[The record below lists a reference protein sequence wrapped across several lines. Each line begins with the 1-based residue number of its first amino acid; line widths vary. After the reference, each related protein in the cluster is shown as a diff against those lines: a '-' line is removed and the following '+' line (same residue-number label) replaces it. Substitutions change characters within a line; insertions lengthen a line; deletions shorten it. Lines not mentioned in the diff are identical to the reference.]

1 MTQEEKK
8 KAEMLEEKI
17 SCIQENIDRL
27 CEIVKIAEEKNAKIT
42 LSYLVGVKL
51 EEDGECKDC
60 EIIGNVSPSV
70 GYSIDELI
78 SWLFTKKRLMEID
91 LNQLK
96 VC

>member
-1 MTQEEKK
+1 MTKEDKE
-8 KAEMLEEKI
+8 KAEFLEEKI
-17 SCIQENIDRL
+17 SCIQSDIDRL
-27 CEIVKIAEEKNAKIT
+27 CEIVKLAEEKNAKIT

-60 EIIGNVSPSV
+60 EIISDVSPSV
-70 GYSIDELI
+70 DYSIDELI